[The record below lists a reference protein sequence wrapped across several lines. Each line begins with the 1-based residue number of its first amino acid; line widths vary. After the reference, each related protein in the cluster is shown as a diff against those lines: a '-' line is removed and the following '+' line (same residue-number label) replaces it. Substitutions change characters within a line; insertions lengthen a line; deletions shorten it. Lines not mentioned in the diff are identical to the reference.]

1 LPESLDGL
9 RIVQLSDIHIG
20 AFMPRSE
27 VRRAVET
34 ANQLNPDLAVLTRD
48 LINFDGDPLEACIAE
63 LSSLRVP
70 LGIWGCNGNHEFYPE
85 VDGASQV
92 LFERYGMAL
101 LRQQNRKLQW
111 RSGKLN
117 LIGVD
122 YQSGSA
128 PSSERSAMLQNIESL
143 VRKDIPN
150 ILLSHD
156 PNAFQRAAAL
166 ESSSA
171 SPAILMAVR
180 FALRLSIGGGT
191 PPASLRSL

>member
-1 LPESLDGL
+1 
-9 RIVQLSDIHIG
+9 
-20 AFMPRSE
+20 
-27 VRRAVET
+27 
-34 ANQLNPDLAVLTRD
+34 
-48 LINFDGDPLEACIAE
+48 
-63 LSSLRVP
+63 VP
-70 LGIWGCNGNHEFYPE
+70 LGIWGCNGNPEFYAE

-101 LRQQNRKLQW
+101 LRQQNRGLQW

-156 PNAFQRAAAL
+156 PNP
-166 ESSSA
+166 ECISA
-171 SPAILMAVR
+171 RGR
-180 FALRLSIGGGT
+180 FGNRVEPRRPYSW
-191 PPASLRSL
+191 RSDSH